1 MANEAGIELVR
12 RLWDEGWN
20 GGNVAV
26 VDDVV
31 AEDAVAHGKT
41 GRQAWKDAIAFYR
54 GMFPDLHY
62 AVDEIF
68 GADSRVVV
76 RWTATATSQCRV
88 VVAKAARPV
97 DTRLP
102 AEARLRMPLLRAA
115 PVSLIAPGGSPLR
128 RASKRRKT
136 SRRNSPR

>member
-76 RWTATATSQCRV
+76 RWTATAT
-88 VVAKAARPV
+88 
-97 DTRLP
+97 DTVGLMG
-102 AEARLRMPLLRAA
+102 MP
-115 PVSLIAPGGSPLR
+115 PTGKQ
-128 RASKRRKT
+128 ASVT
-136 SRRNSPR
+136 GINV